1 MSGAGLRE
9 PKPVPIRCSEC
20 HRTRANVGDDG
31 VCCEPGE
38 ANVHGRNVPLSTVG
52 AAGELPAS
60 TWADDNRKRVE
71 DRV

>member
-1 MSGAGLRE
+1 MIGLRGGRGGV
-9 PKPVPIRCSEC
+9 K
-20 HRTRANVGDDG
+20 TRAAVLAAVNAG
-31 VCCEPGE
+31 VPAEPSALLAE
-38 ANVHGRNVPLSTVG
+38 VRRRTGRNVALSTVG